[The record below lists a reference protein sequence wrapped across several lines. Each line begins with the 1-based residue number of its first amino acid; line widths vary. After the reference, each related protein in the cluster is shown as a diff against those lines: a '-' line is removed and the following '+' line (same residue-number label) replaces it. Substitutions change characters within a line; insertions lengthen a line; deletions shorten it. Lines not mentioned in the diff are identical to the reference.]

1 MFEYWI
7 RDLTG
12 DHRGTLVRAEYDDDA
27 VAAIKGR
34 IKSGEIGPFR
44 GEISLVRSDGEVIET
59 WDGPDQVFYLEQ
71 KGTPGA

>member
-12 DHRGTLVRAEYDDDA
+12 DHRDTLVRAEYDDDA
-27 VAAIKGR
+27 VAAIKGHLR
-34 IKSGEIGPFR
+34 SGEIGPFR
-44 GEISLVRSDGEVIET
+44 GEISLVRSDGEIIET
-59 WDGPDQVFYLEQ
+59 WDGPDQVFYLEE